1 MYPRA
6 VRPKIQH
13 RSPSVGQRIWVEGRY
28 SHDWEEEEMVG
39 HGAGFTAASH
49 LLSFRPSCLKTLHSQ
64 LISNTLIQDKNQPY
78 IFIYLIL
85 FWKAGH
91 FRGTMYTVN
100 TRGMRSTS
108 LSWKVTK
115 QTVTVIKK
123 NHPET
128 PFNSQ
133 VRHEQEVPM
142 TAMQCNIFMQ
152 DLGKQ
157 RPAGICSPIAKTAR
171 AFHGTGLLDTAAGD
185 KDQEQPK
192 QGEVNSVSI

>member
-1 MYPRA
+1 
-6 VRPKIQH
+6 
-13 RSPSVGQRIWVEGRY
+13 
-28 SHDWEEEEMVG
+28 MVG

-49 LLSFRPSCLKTLHSQ
+49 LLSFCPSCLKTFHFQ
-64 LISNTLIQDKNQPY
+64 LISSTLIQDKNQPY

-100 TRGMRSTS
+100 MRGMRSTS
-108 LSWKVTK
+108 LSWKVIK

-171 AFHGTGLLDTAAGD
+171 AFHGTGLLDTAAG
-185 KDQEQPK
+185 
-192 QGEVNSVSI
+192 QGSRAAKARGSEFSLNLSGEAA